1 MKIIDTKNKRD
12 TEIIRAGTEAER
24 KGRLLNWL
32 YEKEENVL
40 ADSNDVYFV
49 KASFTVEGSFVIGIC
64 LLVIC
69 SLILLGYDVFNQAL
83 GFVDTVKCRDY
94 DGIRTFRLIAAGRN
108 FTDALKGG
116 G

>member
-1 MKIIDTKNKRD
+1 MKIIENNCKTANKGGQLQKVELKDSTYKSR
-12 TEIIRAGTEAER
+12 EG
-24 KGRLLNWL
+24 G
-32 YEKEENVL
+32 NVVL
-40 ADSNDVYFV
+40 FDSNDVFFV
-49 KASFTVEGSFVIGIC
+49 KASFTVEGSFVISIC

-83 GFVDTVKCRDY
+83 GFVDTVKCKDY

-116 G
+116 A